1 MTKRLILLTV
11 LLAAAASAQFTTLT
25 LAQKTVGTLA
35 TGSAQQGTSVA
46 ISNDG
51 NTAVI
56 GGPQDSTGVG
66 AVWVFVR
73 TAGTWA
79 QQGAKLVGAGSS
91 GASNIGTS
99 VAISGDGNTI
109 ISGGPANN
117 SNFGAAWVW
126 FRTGTTWAAQGS
138 TFLGTGGS
146 VNGYVRRGMSV
157 ALSNDGNTAAIGAP
171 NDTSGTGCVWIW
183 TRSGSTWTQQQ
194 RIQGPASNNSFGASV
209 SLSGAGNT
217 LAVGVPWNGS
227 SGVISVW
234 TRSGV
239 TWTNQQTSMVS
250 DATSGANVGG
260 SISLSNDGL
269 TLMVGGTNDRQT
281 YYGSVWSFLF
291 TGGTTWVQQ
300 GNKIYPNDGA
310 TQPMFGS
317 NVSLSSNGNIAL
329 ICGSQDNMAD
339 GAVWLY
345 KRSGAV
351 WTKQGAKTAVV
362 TTPSLFEFYCSGGA
376 ISSDGTTAVVGAY
389 GDASG
394 GNIGA
399 VYFYNLTA
407 PTFNTRR
414 IILVN

>member
-1 MTKRLILLTV
+1 
-11 LLAAAASAQFTTLT
+11 
-25 LAQKTVGTLA
+25 
-35 TGSAQQGTSVA
+35 
-46 ISNDG
+46 
-51 NTAVI
+51 
-56 GGPQDSTGVG
+56 
-66 AVWVFVR
+66 
-73 TAGTWA
+73 
-79 QQGAKLVGAGSS
+79 
-91 GASNIGTS
+91 
-99 VAISGDGNTI
+99 
-109 ISGGPANN
+109 
-117 SNFGAAWVW
+117 
-126 FRTGTTWAAQGS
+126 
-138 TFLGTGGS
+138 
-146 VNGYVRRGMSV
+146 
-157 ALSNDGNTAAIGAP
+157 
-171 NDTSGTGCVWIW
+171 
-183 TRSGSTWTQQQ
+183 
-194 RIQGPASNNSFGASV
+194 
-209 SLSGAGNT
+209 
-217 LAVGVPWNGS
+217 
-227 SGVISVW
+227 
-234 TRSGV
+234 
-239 TWTNQQTSMVS
+239 MVS